1 MLRYKLDSFSLTY
14 LTIAVLCLFLVSCD
28 ITIVTPSGTGTSG
41 GCQSNCTT
49 GSGTQGVQVF
59 VEPNAGEHP
68 ITNAIEAAKKS
79 VWLEMYI
86 LSDRNVIRA
95 LEDAANH
102 GVDVRVMLE
111 PHPYGSGSPA
121 RTIDQLKAAGAK
133 VEDSDPAFSL
143 THEKGMLIDGT
154 TAYIMTSNF
163 SRSALGGYGSTSTY
177 LSNRE
182 YDIVDTN
189 AQDVQAVTA
198 IFQADWNR
206 STAQF
211 NDANLVVSPVNSRN
225 ALTGLINSAHH
236 TLLIENE
243 EMNDSAIEQALVN
256 AAKRGVQVQ
265 VILPSPSGSSS
276 DSNRTGIDTIK
287 QGSVQVREDSRLYIH
302 AKIIVADGQKAFV
315 GSENIS
321 TQSLDQN
328 RELGIIV
335 ADQGV
340 LLTLQQTFQQDW
352 GDSHAV

>member
-1 MLRYKLDSFSLTY
+1 MPRYRPASLSLMY
-14 LTIAVLCLFLVSCD
+14 LTIALLCLLLVGCD
-28 ITIVTPSGTGTSG
+28 ISIGTPTSTSTSG
-41 GCQSNCTT
+41 GCQSNCTI

-59 VEPNAGEHP
+59 VEPDAGEHP
-68 ITNAIEAAKKS
+68 ITDAIEAARKS

-95 LEDAANH
+95 LEDAVNH

-133 VEDSDPAFSL
+133 VEDSNPAFSL

-163 SRSALGGYGSTSTY
+163 SRSALGGYGSSSTY
-177 LSNRE
+177 VSNRE

-189 AQDVQAVTA
+189 IQDVQALNA

-211 NDANLVVSPVNSRN
+211 NDSNLVVSPVNSRN
-225 ALTGLINSAHH
+225 ALTGLINSTHS
-236 TLLIENE
+236 TLLIEAE

-256 AAKRGVQVQ
+256 AVKRGVQVQ
-265 VILPSPSGSSS
+265 VILPSPSGSAS
-276 DSNRTGIDTIK
+276 DSNRAGIDTIK
-287 QGSVQVREDSRLYIH
+287 QGGVQVREDSRLYIH
-302 AKIIVADGQKAFV
+302 AKMFIADGQEAFV

-335 ADQGV
+335 AEQSV
-340 LLTLQQTFQQDW
+340 LLTLQQTFQKDW
-352 GDSHAV
+352 GDSHGV

>member
-1 MLRYKLDSFSLTY
+1 MPRYKLGSFSLTY
-14 LTIAVLCLFLVSCD
+14 LTIATLCLFLVSCN
-28 ITIVTPSGTGTSG
+28 ISIGTSTSTSTSG

-49 GSGTQGVQVF
+49 GAGTQGVQVF

-95 LEDAANH
+95 LEDAVNH
-102 GVDVRVMLE
+102 GVDVRIMLE
-111 PHPYGSGSPA
+111 PHPFGSGSPA
-121 RTIDQLKAAGAK
+121 RTIDQLKAAGVK
-133 VEDSDPAFSL
+133 VEDANPAFSL

-177 LSNRE
+177 ISNRE

-189 AQDVQAVTA
+189 TQDVQAVNA

-225 ALTGLINSAHH
+225 AFAALISSAHN
-236 TLLIENE
+236 TLLIEAE
-243 EMNDSAIEQALVN
+243 EMNDSAIEQALIN

-265 VILPSPSGSSS
+265 IILPAPQGSAS
-276 DSNRTGIDTIK
+276 DSNRAGIDTIK
-287 QGSVQVREDSRLYIH
+287 QGGVQVREDSRLYIH
-302 AKIIVADGQKAFV
+302 AKIIVVDGQKAFV

-335 ADQGV
+335 SDQDV

>member
-1 MLRYKLDSFSLTY
+1 MLRYKLGSFSLTY
-14 LTIAVLCLFLVSCD
+14 LTVATLCLFLAGCTIS
-28 ITIVTPSGTGTSG
+28 IVTPTNTSTSS
-41 GCQSNCTT
+41 GCQSNCST

-59 VEPNAGEHP
+59 VEPAAGERP
-68 ITNAIEAAKKS
+68 ITNAIEAARKS

-95 LEDAANH
+95 LEDAVNH

-121 RTIDQLKAAGAK
+121 RTMDQLKAAGAK
-133 VEDSDPAFSL
+133 VEDANPAFSL

-177 LSNRE
+177 VSNRE

-189 AQDVQAVTA
+189 AQDVQAVNA

-206 STAQF
+206 TTAQF

-225 ALTGLINSAHH
+225 ALTRLINSTHS
-236 TLLIENE
+236 TLLIEAE

-276 DSNRTGIDTIK
+276 DSNRAGIDTIK
-287 QGSVQVREDSRLYIH
+287 QGGVQVREDSRLYIH
-302 AKIIVADGQKAFV
+302 AKMIVADGQKAFV